1 MPFKKSDMR
10 NREELHEDYMA
21 HPGIYK
27 QMAKEHNMTL
37 PVLFNRL
44 SPIRKV
50 DDAYE
55 EDAFSDLLY
64 REDLDVNGGYQSAS
78 TDVEAWLD
86 QTDKEVGPKEE
97 LFWAQLGRDYDECTS
112 LPELDLRR
120 KAASV
125 TTVGQIADNT
135 ALNPRQYLA
144 LYQRNQLRADIGI
157 ADLSAS
163 IQTTTARSFGEP
175 QYLTPEDSHRSAVVG
190 EGMPLPVTTLTSGE
204 RLGKMKKIGAGLAVS
219 REYEMD
225 QTRMSSI
232 RMWVAQLAIGDEIY
246 MTNEGI
252 NMLRGGLTPTSLGG
266 ALDIDDILNVQLHFV
281 GNGIYRLDKLFA
293 TKTGGRKWIKAH
305 QTVGDPATAG
315 TVFNRPVPDG
325 RFDQIYNSIQV
336 ANGVQG
342 PTQLYLTA
350 ATSADDPHEGTVL
363 TDTDLLAI
371 DSRFALIFFQLAA
384 GMLSEERYD
393 PRTQVRERFLSRWF
407 GWFLQDPDARTAW
420 TMP

>member
-1 MPFKKSDMR
+1 MPLQKMTRHD
-10 NREELHEDYMA
+10 LHEDYMVN
-21 HPGIYK
+21 PGIYK
-27 QMAKEHNMTL
+27 QMAKENNVTL
-37 PVLFNRL
+37 PVLFNRI
-44 SPIRKV
+44 SPAKLV
-50 DDAYE
+50 DDTYE
-55 EDAFSDLLY
+55 EDAFSDMLY

-78 TDVEAWLD
+78 TDVEQWLD

-120 KAASV
+120 KASSV

-157 ADLSAS
+157 ADLAAS
-163 IQTTTARSFGEP
+163 IQTTTSRSFGEP
-175 QYLTPEDSHRSAVVG
+175 QYNPDNNVSHRSAVVG
-190 EGMPLPVTTLTSGE
+190 EGMPLPVTTVTSGE

-246 MTNEGI
+246 MAHEGI
-252 NMLRGGLTPTSLGG
+252 NILKAG
-266 ALDIDDILNVQLHFV
+266 AATEDIGASPDYDSILEVQLHFV

-293 TKTGGRKWIKAH
+293 RKTESRAWIKAH
-305 QTVGDPATAG
+305 QTAGSDP
-315 TVFNRPVPDG
+315 FNRPAPDG
-325 RFDQIYNSIQV
+325 RFDQVYNSIQV
-336 ANGVQG
+336 ANGVPG
-342 PTQLYLTA
+342 PTQLYVVSDT
-350 ATSADDPHEGTVL
+350 TNTDPHLGTTL
-363 TDTDLLAI
+363 ATNDLLGL

-407 GWFLQDPDARTAW
+407 GWFLQDPDARILFRYA
-420 TMP
+420 